1 MVKSTLLAAIPLL
14 MLAEQVLGFGC
25 STHSFTTC
33 EDKIV
38 HWFDPDDGM
47 ICDPLDCGGGR
58 APPKAGVPGCAG
70 YTGTETIGTSY
81 LSCWKPSTTLVAAAA
96 ETTSETTV
104 TETPEPSTVVEVET
118 RTTTKHVASESAEPT
133 ESIGITAAT
142 GSTTVAPVLPSDT
155 KSTEEAVSTS
165 TPAAAST
172 TAASNAARVMEGSLI
187 AVAGVA
193 LGAIVLL

>member
-1 MVKSTLLAAIPLL
+1 MVKSALLTAIPLL
-14 MLAEQVLGFGC
+14 MLAEQALGFGC
-25 STHSFTTC
+25 STHSYTTC
-33 EDKIV
+33 QDKIV

-58 APPKAGVPGCAG
+58 APPKTGVPGCAG

-104 TETPEPSTVVEVET
+104 TKTAEPSTVIEVET
-118 RTTTKHVASESAEPT
+118 RTTTRHVVSGSAEPL
-133 ESIGITAAT
+133 ESIRVTAAT
-142 GSTTVAPVLPSDT
+142 GSTTVAPVLPSAP
-155 KSTEEAVSTS
+155 KSTDEAVSAS
-165 TPAAAST
+165 TPAPAAT
-172 TAASNAARVMEGSLI
+172 TAAANAARVMEASLI

>member
-1 MVKSTLLAAIPLL
+1 MARSALLAAIPLL

-25 STHSFTTC
+25 STHSYTTC

-58 APPKAGVPGCAG
+58 APPKTGVPGCAG

-104 TETPEPSTVVEVET
+104 TETPEPSTVIEVET
-118 RTTTKHVASESAEPT
+118 RTTTRHAVSASAEPM
-133 ESIGITAAT
+133 GITART
-142 GSTTVAPVLPSDT
+142 GSTTVAPILPSET

-165 TPAAAST
+165 TPTAAAT
-172 TAASNAARVMEGSLI
+172 TATPNAAGVMEGSII

>member
-1 MVKSTLLAAIPLL
+1 MVKSTLLTAIPLL
-14 MLAEQVLGFGC
+14 MLAEQALGFGC
-25 STHSFTTC
+25 STHSYTTC

-58 APPKAGVPGCAG
+58 APPKTGVPGCAG

-104 TETPEPSTVVEVET
+104 TETAEPSTVIKVET
-118 RTTTKHVASESAEPT
+118 RTTTRHFVSESAEPL
-133 ESIGITAAT
+133 ESIRVTATA
-142 GSTTVAPVLPSDT
+142 GSTTVAPVLPSQS
-155 KSTEEAVSTS
+155 KSTQAASAS
-165 TPAAAST
+165 TPTAAAT
-172 TAASNAARVMEGSLI
+172 TAAPNAARVMEGSI
-187 AVAGVA
+187 VAVAGVA

>member
-1 MVKSTLLAAIPLL
+1 MVKPSLLSAIPLL
-14 MLAEQVLGFGC
+14 MLAERALGFGC

-58 APPKAGVPGCAG
+58 APPKTGVPGCAG

-81 LSCWKPSTTLVAAAA
+81 LSCWKPSTTLVASAA
-96 ETTSETTV
+96 ETTPETTV
-104 TETPEPSTVVEVET
+104 TETPEPSTLVEVET
-118 RTTTKHVASESAEPT
+118 RTRTKHVTAEPT
-133 ESIGITAAT
+133 ESTGVAAVTT
-142 GSTTVAPVLPSDT
+142 GSTTVAPVLPSET
-155 KSTEEAVSTS
+155 KSTEEAASTS
-165 TPAAAST
+165 TPTVAST
-172 TAASNAARVMEGSLI
+172 TAAPNAARVLEGSLI

-193 LGAIVLL
+193 LGAIILL

>member
-1 MVKSTLLAAIPLL
+1 MVKSTSLAAIPLL
-14 MLAEQVLGFGC
+14 MLAEQALGFGC

-58 APPKAGVPGCAG
+58 APPKTGVPGCAG

-104 TETPEPSTVVEVET
+104 TETAEPSTVIKVET
-118 RTTTKHVASESAEPT
+118 RTTTRDIVSESAEPL
-133 ESIGITAAT
+133 ELIEATAAT
-142 GSTTVAPVLPSDT
+142 GSTTVAPVLPT
-155 KSTEEAVSTS
+155 GTQSTDEAASTS
-165 TPAAAST
+165 TPGAAAT
-172 TAASNAARVMEGSLI
+172 TAAANAARVMEGPLI

>member
-14 MLAEQVLGFGC
+14 MLAEQALGFGC
-25 STHSFTTC
+25 STHSYTTC

-58 APPKAGVPGCAG
+58 APPKTGVPGCAG

-96 ETTSETTV
+96 ETTSETIV
-104 TETPEPSTVVEVET
+104 TETAEPSTVIKVET
-118 RTTTKHVASESAEPT
+118 RTKTKHFVSESAEPL
-133 ESIGITAAT
+133 ESIRVTAAA
-142 GSTTVAPVLPSDT
+142 GSTTVAPVLPSES
-155 KSTEEAVSTS
+155 KSTEEAAVTS
-165 TPAAAST
+165 TPTAAAT
-172 TAASNAARVMEGSLI
+172 TAAPNAARVMEGSLI

-193 LGAIVLL
+193 LGVIFLV

>member
-1 MVKSTLLAAIPLL
+1 MVKSTLLVTIPLL

-25 STHSFTTC
+25 STHSYTTC

-58 APPKAGVPGCAG
+58 APPKTGVPGCAG
-70 YTGTETIGTSY
+70 YTGTETIETSY

-104 TETPEPSTVVEVET
+104 TETPEPSTVIEVET
-118 RTTTKHVASESAEPT
+118 RTTTRHAVSASAELM
-133 ESIGITAAT
+133 GITSRT
-142 GSTTVAPVLPSDT
+142 GSTTLAPILPSET

-165 TPAAAST
+165 TPAAAAT
-172 TAASNAARVMEGSLI
+172 TAAPNAARVMEGSLI

-193 LGAIVLL
+193 LGAIMLF

>member
-1 MVKSTLLAAIPLL
+1 MVKSALLTAIPLL
-14 MLAEQVLGFGC
+14 MLAEQALGFGC
-25 STHSFTTC
+25 STHSYTTC
-33 EDKIV
+33 QDKIV

-58 APPKAGVPGCAG
+58 APPKTGVPGCAG

-104 TETPEPSTVVEVET
+104 TKTAEPSTVIEVET
-118 RTTTKHVASESAEPT
+118 RTTTRHVVSESAEPL
-133 ESIGITAAT
+133 ESIRVTAAT
-142 GSTTVAPVLPSDT
+142 GSTTVAPVLPSAT
-155 KSTEEAVSTS
+155 KSTDEAVSAS
-165 TPAAAST
+165 TPAPAAT
-172 TAASNAARVMEGSLI
+172 TAAANAARVMEASLI

>member
-14 MLAEQVLGFGC
+14 MLAEQALGFGC
-25 STHSFTTC
+25 STHSYTTC

-58 APPKAGVPGCAG
+58 APPKTGVPGCAG

-81 LSCWKPSTTLVAAAA
+81 LSCWKPSTTLVAAAV

-104 TETPEPSTVVEVET
+104 TETAEPSTVIEVET
-118 RTTTKHVASESAEPT
+118 RTTTRHFVSESAEPL
-133 ESIGITAAT
+133 ESIRVTAAA
-142 GSTTVAPVLPSDT
+142 GSTTVAPVLPSES
-155 KSTEEAVSTS
+155 KSTEAASAS
-165 TPAAAST
+165 TPAAAAT
-172 TAASNAARVMEGSLI
+172 TAAPNAARVMEGSLI
-187 AVAGVA
+187 TAAGIA

>member
-1 MVKSTLLAAIPLL
+1 MVRPTILSAVSLF
-14 MLAEQVLGFGC
+14 MLTEQVLGFGC

-58 APPKAGVPGCAG
+58 APPKTGVPGCAG

-81 LSCWKPSTTLVAAAA
+81 LSCWKPSSTLVAAVA
-96 ETTSETTV
+96 ETTSDVEV
-104 TETPEPSTVVEVET
+104 TETSEVTVTAEPTSTVFEVET
-118 RTTTKHVASESAEPT
+118 RTTTKSPHT
-133 ESIGITAAT
+133 ESTEKSEIAAAAT
-142 GSTTVAPVLPSDT
+142 GSTTVAPIVPSET
-155 KSTEEAVSTS
+155 KSTKETTS
-165 TPAAAST
+165 TP
-172 TAASNAARVMEGSLI
+172 TAAPNAARVMEGSLI

-193 LGAIVLL
+193 LGAIVLG

>member
-1 MVKSTLLAAIPLL
+1 MVKSALLAAIPLL
-14 MLAEQVLGFGC
+14 MLAEQALGFGC
-25 STHSFTTC
+25 STHSYTTC

-58 APPKAGVPGCAG
+58 APPKTGVPGCAG

-96 ETTSETTV
+96 ETTSETNV
-104 TETPEPSTVVEVET
+104 TETAEPSTVIKVET
-118 RTTTKHVASESAEPT
+118 RTTTRHVVSESAEPL
-133 ESIGITAAT
+133 ESIRVTAAA
-142 GSTTVAPVLPSDT
+142 GSTTVPPVLPSDT
-155 KSTEEAVSTS
+155 KSTEEAAATS
-165 TPAAAST
+165 TPTAAAT
-172 TAASNAARVMEGSLI
+172 TAAPNAARVMEGSI
-187 AVAGVA
+187 VAVAGVA

>member
-1 MVKSTLLAAIPLL
+1 MVRPTILSAVPLL
-14 MLAEQVLGFGC
+14 MLAEQALGFGC

-58 APPKAGVPGCAG
+58 APPKTGVPRCAG

-81 LSCWKPSTTLVAAAA
+81 LSCWKPSTTLVAASA
-96 ETTSETTV
+96 ETTSDVEV
-104 TETPEPSTVVEVET
+104 TETSEVIETAEPSTVYEVET
-118 RTTTKHVASESAEPT
+118 RTTTKSAHT
-133 ESIGITAAT
+133 ESTEKSEIAAVTT
-142 GSTTVAPVLPSDT
+142 GSTTVAPVLPPTT
-155 KSTEEAVSTS
+155 KSTEKATS
-165 TPAAAST
+165 TP
-172 TAASNAARVMEGSLI
+172 TAAPNAAQVMEGSLI

>member
-14 MLAEQVLGFGC
+14 MLAEQALGFGC
-25 STHSFTTC
+25 STHSYTTC

-58 APPKAGVPGCAG
+58 APPKTDVPGCAG
-70 YTGTETIGTSY
+70 YTGTETVGTSY

-104 TETPEPSTVVEVET
+104 TETPEPSTVVKVET
-118 RTTTKHVASESAEPT
+118 RTTTRHFVSESAEPL
-133 ESIGITAAT
+133 ESIRVTAAA
-142 GSTTVAPVLPSDT
+142 GSTTVAPVLPSGT
-155 KSTEEAVSTS
+155 KSSEE
-165 TPAAAST
+165 AAAST
-172 TAASNAARVMEGSLI
+172 PSAAATTAAPNAARVMEGSLI